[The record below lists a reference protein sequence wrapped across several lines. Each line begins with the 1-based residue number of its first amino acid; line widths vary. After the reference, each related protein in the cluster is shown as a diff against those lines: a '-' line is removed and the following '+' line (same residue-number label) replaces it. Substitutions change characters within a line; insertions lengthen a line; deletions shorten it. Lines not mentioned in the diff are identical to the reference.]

1 MLFLG
6 TDLSLKYIVAEI
18 DKEKV
23 TIAFRSNLC
32 KGIYDVSIYK
42 PGKGY
47 VPIKIKSA
55 YPGLVQ
61 VIREIALLIRV
72 HLKNLID
79 SISKRCG

>member
-23 TIAFRSNLC
+23 TIAFRSNLR

-47 VPIKIKSA
+47 VPIEIKSA